1 MKCPKCSYLGF
12 ETGDRCR
19 NCGYDFSLLA
29 APEPDPGELS
39 LKPQTGDLS
48 VGELWLGSPS
58 EAVTAEAPTGRPPSP
73 LETPIPLF
81 SPPAADHDE
90 PLIKL
95 PAEPRAPLSVRR
107 APETQPRSRP
117 AVRPPR
123 FSSDVGLVLEFAEE
137 APRRVE
143 SAEETP
149 RRVES
154 APRPTVAPEITRPAG
169 LVRRVSAALTDHAI
183 LLGVDAIVIY
193 STLRMVALTMG
204 DWRALPPV
212 PLLAFLAL
220 VKLAY
225 FSAFTAIGG
234 QTIGKMAAGIRV
246 VADEHFQMD
255 PGRAIGRT
263 LTGAVSFLS
272 FGLGLVPA
280 LFNVERRTLHD
291 HVAHTR
297 VVELPSA

>member
-29 APEPDPGELS
+29 APEPDHGELS
-39 LKPQTGDLS
+39 LKPQTGDLP
-48 VGELWLGSPS
+48 VGELWLESPS
-58 EAVTAEAPTGRPPSP
+58 EAVTVEAATSRPPSP

-81 SPPAADHDE
+81 ARPAADHDE
-90 PLIKL
+90 PLITL

-123 FSSDVGLVLEFAEE
+123 FSDEVGLVLEFAED
-137 APRRVE
+137 APRRAE
-143 SAEETP
+143 S
-149 RRVES
+149 ES
-154 APRPTVAPEITRPAG
+154 RPPVAPEITRPAG
-169 LVRRVSAALTDHAI
+169 LGRRVSAALTDHAI
-183 LLGVDAIVIY
+183 LLGVDAIVVY

>member
-29 APEPDPGELS
+29 APEPDPGEIS
-39 LKPQTGDLS
+39 LKPPTGDVP
-48 VGELWLGSPS
+48 VGELWLESPS
-58 EAVTAEAPTGRPPSP
+58 EAETATSRPPSP

-81 SPPAADHDE
+81 APTAADHDE

-107 APETQPRSRP
+107 APETQPRSRA

-123 FSSDVGLVLEFAEE
+123 FSDEAGLALEFAEE
-137 APRRVE
+137 APH
-143 SAEETP
+143 
-149 RRVES
+149 RVES
-154 APRPTVAPEITRPAG
+154 APRPPVASETTRPAG
-169 LVRRVSAALTDHAI
+169 LGRRVSAALTDHAI

-204 DWRALPPV
+204 DWRALPPM

>member
-39 LKPQTGDLS
+39 LQPQTGDS
-48 VGELWLGSPS
+48 PVGELWLESPN
-58 EAVTAEAPTGRPPSP
+58 EAVTVEPATPRAQSP

-81 SPPAADHDE
+81 APPVADHDD

-123 FSSDVGLVLEFAEE
+123 FSDDMGLVLEFAEE
-137 APRRVE
+137 
-143 SAEETP
+143 TP
-149 RRVES
+149 RRVEP
-154 APRPTVAPEITRPAG
+154 APRPPAAPEVSRPAG
-169 LVRRVSAALTDHAI
+169 LGRRVSAALTDHAI

-204 DWRALPPV
+204 DWQALPPV
-212 PLLAFLAL
+212 PLLAFLGL

-225 FSAFTAIGG
+225 FSAFTAFGG

-246 VADEHFQMD
+246 VADEHLQMD

-272 FGLGLVPA
+272 LGLGLVPA
-280 LFNVERRTLHD
+280 LFNIERRTLHD

>member
-1 MKCPKCSYLGF
+1 
-12 ETGDRCR
+12 
-19 NCGYDFSLLA
+19 
-29 APEPDPGELS
+29 
-39 LKPQTGDLS
+39 
-48 VGELWLGSPS
+48 
-58 EAVTAEAPTGRPPSP
+58 
-73 LETPIPLF
+73 
-81 SPPAADHDE
+81 
-90 PLIKL
+90 
-95 PAEPRAPLSVRR
+95 
-107 APETQPRSRP
+107 
-117 AVRPPR
+117 
-123 FSSDVGLVLEFAEE
+123 VGLSLEFAEE
-137 APRRVE
+137 APRPVE
-143 SAEETP
+143 LPSRSA
-149 RRVES
+149 
-154 APRPTVAPEITRPAG
+154 VAPEATRPAG
-169 LVRRVSAALTDHAI
+169 LGRRVSAALTDHAI
-183 LLGVDAIVIY
+183 LLAVDAIVIY

-212 PLLAFLAL
+212 PLLAFLCL

-246 VADEHFQMD
+246 VADEHFQLD

-280 LFNVERRTLHD
+280 LFNLERRTLHD

>member
-39 LKPQTGDLS
+39 LKTETGDLP
-48 VGELWLGSPS
+48 VGELWLESPT
-58 EAVTAEAPTGRPPSP
+58 ATVTAEATTNRAQSP

-81 SPPAADHDE
+81 APPAADHDD
-90 PLIKL
+90 PLINL

-123 FSSDVGLVLEFAEE
+123 FSNDVGLMLEFAED
-137 APRRVE
+137 
-143 SAEETP
+143 TP
-149 RRVES
+149 RRVEP
-154 APRPTVAPEITRPAG
+154 APRPVVAPETTRPAG
-169 LVRRVSAALTDHAI
+169 LGRRVSAALTDHAI

-204 DWRALPPV
+204 DWQALPAV
-212 PLLAFLAL
+212 PLLAFLGL

-246 VADEHFQMD
+246 VADEHFQLD

-280 LFNVERRTLHD
+280 LFNIERRTLHD